1 MCTTPTLPGRPG
13 AAQGAPR
20 ACGRRSGTVRA
31 APYDRC
37 VSLLTRITKRLVIGR
52 PVSSDR
58 LGETALSKRIAL
70 PIFASDALSSVTYA
84 TQEILLV
91 LTVAGMAYLW
101 VAPWVAAAIVLLFA
115 VVVASY
121 RQVVRAYPSG
131 GGDYEVAT
139 VNLGRFAALTVA
151 SALLVDY
158 VLTVAVSVS
167 AGVDNIISAFPGL
180 NSERVLLALALVVLL
195 AAANL
200 RGLRE
205 SGTAFAV
212 PTYAFAAGV
221 LVLIATGLLRVLF
234 GDAPEA
240 ESAAWAIGAEPG
252 HEELAGFA
260 LLFFAL
266 RAFSSGC
273 TALTGIEAIANGVPA
288 FRPPKSRNAAATL
301 AMLGLLAV
309 TMFAGITALALI
321 ADVHVAEHTCDLVGF
336 PGNCATDPQRTVIAQ
351 LGSAVFGGDSSIGFF
366 YIQAVAAL
374 ILVLAANT
382 AFNGFP
388 LLGSVLAQDR
398 YLPRQLHTRGDRL
411 VFSNGIV
418 ALAVFAGL
426 LIWAFDASVTRLIQL
441 YIIGVFTSF
450 TLGQAGMVRH
460 WNRALRTERDP
471 EQRRRMIRSRA
482 INATGATFTGI
493 VLVVVT
499 LTKFL
504 LGAWIVLIAMPV
516 IFMTMRGINRHY
528 TRVSEELVPDEER
541 PLLPSRVHAVVLVSK
556 LHKPTLRALA
566 YARAT
571 RPDTL
576 TALTVNVDDEETRA
590 LQAEWDQRNIPLP
603 LTVVESPYREI
614 TRPILGYV
622 KRLRRESPRDVVA
635 VFVPEYVVGRWW
647 EHLLHNQSA
656 LRLKS
661 RLLFS
666 PGVMVISVPWQL
678 QSSARAARRPEPP
691 RLGAA
696 RRGLGDRPVGA
707 GLGPAAGADGQPVAP
722 GAGADGVPGADGVQG
737 ADGVPG
743 ADGVAGSA
751 ASATGREA
759 P

>member
-1 MCTTPTLPGRPG
+1 M
-13 AAQGAPR
+13 
-20 ACGRRSGTVRA
+20 
-31 APYDRC
+31 
-37 VSLLTRITKRLVIGR
+37 SLLTRVTKRLVIGR

-58 LGETALSKRIAL
+58 LAETALSKRIAL

-91 LTVAGMAYLW
+91 LTVAGTAYLF
-101 VAPWVAAAIVLLFA
+101 VAPWVAGAIVLLFA
-115 VVVASY
+115 IVVASY

-139 VNLGRFAALTVA
+139 TNLGRFAGLTVA

-180 NSERVLLALALVVLL
+180 NPSRVGIALALVALL
-195 AAANL
+195 AAGNL

-205 SGTAFAV
+205 SGTAFAI

-221 LVLIATGLLRVLF
+221 MVLIVTGLLRVAF
-234 GDAPEA
+234 GDTPQA
-240 ESAAWAIGAEPG
+240 ESAAWSITPEPD
-252 HEELAGFA
+252 HTNLAGLA
-260 LLFFAL
+260 LVFFAL

-288 FRPPKSRNAAATL
+288 FRPPKSKNAAITL
-301 AMLGLLAV
+301 GMLGLLAI

-321 ADVHVAEHTCDLVGF
+321 SDVHVAENACDLVGF
-336 PGNCATDPQRTVIAQ
+336 PGDCATEPQKTVIAQ
-351 LGSAVFGGDSSIGFF
+351 LGAAVFGGDGSVGFF
-366 YIQAVAAL
+366 YIQAVSAL

-411 VFSNGIV
+411 VFSNGILV
-418 ALAVFAGL
+418 LAGFAML

-450 TLGQAGMVRH
+450 TLGQLGMVRH
-460 WNRALRTERDP
+460 WNRSLRTEHEPD
-471 EQRRRMIRSRA
+471 ERRRMQRA
-482 INATGATFTGI
+482 RVINATGGTVTAVVLVI
-493 VLVVVT
+493 VLIE
-499 LTKFL
+499 KFL
-504 LGAWIVLIAMPV
+504 LGAWIVVVAMPI
-516 IFMTMRGINRHY
+516 IFWTMKSINQHY

-541 PLLPSRVHAVVLVSK
+541 PMLPSRVHAIVLVSK

-590 LQAEWDQRNIPLP
+590 LQADWDRRGIPIPLT
-603 LTVVESPYREI
+603 LVESPYREI
-614 TRPILGYV
+614 TRPVLDFV
-622 KRLRRESPRDVVA
+622 KRARRESPRDVVA

-656 LRLKS
+656 LRLKG
-661 RLLFS
+661 RLLFT
-666 PGVMVISVPWQL
+666 PGVMVTSVPWQL
-678 QSSARAARRPEPP
+678 ASSARAARRPERAQP
-691 RLGAA
+691 GAA
-696 RRGLGDRPVGA
+696 RRGFDDRA
-707 GLGPAAGADGQPVAP
+707 RAGADPDASGRTGAVPDPAP
-722 GAGADGVPGADGVQG
+722 GHGATRVTEADAPVPDR
-737 ADGVPG
+737 DP
-743 ADGVAGSA
+743 
-751 ASATGREA
+751 TL
-759 P
+759 

>member
-1 MCTTPTLPGRPG
+1 
-13 AAQGAPR
+13 
-20 ACGRRSGTVRA
+20 
-31 APYDRC
+31 
-37 VSLLTRITKRLVIGR
+37 VSLLTRVTKRLVIGR

-58 LGETALSKRIAL
+58 LAETALSKRVAL

-91 LTVAGMAYLW
+91 LTVAGTAYLF

-115 VVVASY
+115 IVVASY

-139 VNLGRFAALTVA
+139 VNLGRFAGLTVA

-180 NSERVLLALALVVLL
+180 NPARVEIALVLVALL

-221 LVLIATGLLRVLF
+221 LILIVTGLLRAAF
-234 GDAPEA
+234 GDTPQA
-240 ESAAWAIGAEPG
+240 ESAGWSITAEPG
-252 HEELAGFA
+252 HEKLAGLA

-288 FRPPKSRNAAATL
+288 FRPPKSRNAAITL
-301 AMLGLLAV
+301 GMLGLLAV
-309 TMFAGITALALI
+309 TLFAGITALALM
-321 ADVHVAEHTCDLVGF
+321 ADVHVADNTCDLVGF
-336 PGNCATDPQRTVIAQ
+336 PGDCATDPQKTVIAQ
-351 LGSAVFGGDSSIGFF
+351 LGAAVFGGTSSPGFF
-366 YIQAVAAL
+366 YIQAVSAL

-411 VFSNGIV
+411 VFSNGILV
-418 ALAVFAGL
+418 LAGFAML

-450 TLGQAGMVRH
+450 TLGQWGMVRH
-460 WNRALRTERDP
+460 WNRTLKGQHPP
-471 EQRRRMIRSRA
+471 EERRRMLRSRV
-482 INATGATFTGI
+482 INATGGTVTGVVLVI
-493 VLVVVT
+493 VLIE
-499 LTKFL
+499 KFL
-504 LGAWIVLIAMPV
+504 LGAWIVVVAMPV
-516 IFMTMRGINRHY
+516 IFWTMKSINRHY

-541 PLLPSRVHAVVLVSK
+541 PMLPSRVHAIVLVSK
-556 LHKPTLRALA
+556 LHKPTLRALS
-566 YARAT
+566 YAKAT

-576 TALTVNVDDEETRA
+576 TALTVNVDEEETRA
-590 LQAEWDQRNIPLP
+590 LQAEWDRRGIQLP
-603 LTVVESPYREI
+603 LTLIESPYREI
-614 TRPILGYV
+614 TRPVLDYV

-656 LRLKS
+656 LRLKG
-661 RLLFS
+661 RLLFT
-666 PGVMVISVPWQL
+666 PGVMVTSVPWQL
-678 QSSARAARRPEPP
+678 ASSARAARRPERARP
-691 RLGAA
+691 GAA
-696 RRGLGDRPVGA
+696 RA
-707 GLGPAAGADGQPVAP
+707 GLDDRARTGTEADGQPPSPAAAAR
-722 GAGADGVPGADGVQG
+722 AGAAGDDRADPPPVPASPSAVEATAAEHVPADQ
-737 ADGVPG
+737 
-743 ADGVAGSA
+743 
-751 ASATGREA
+751 
-759 P
+759 

>member
-1 MCTTPTLPGRPG
+1 
-13 AAQGAPR
+13 
-20 ACGRRSGTVRA
+20 
-31 APYDRC
+31 
-37 VSLLTRITKRLVIGR
+37 LVIGR
-52 PVSSDR
+52 PVRSDK
-58 LGETALSKRIAL
+58 LGEATLPKRLAL

-84 TQEILLV
+84 TQEIIIM
-91 LTVAGMAYLW
+91 LTIAGTAYLW
-101 VAPWVAAAIVLLFA
+101 ITPWAAAAIVVLFA
-115 VVVASY
+115 VVIASY

-139 VNLGRFAALTVA
+139 KNLGRTAGLVVA

-158 VLTVAVSVS
+158 VLTVAVSIS
-167 AGVDNIISAFPGL
+167 AGVDNIISAFPDLNGVRVGL
-180 NSERVLLALALVVLL
+180 AVSFVAVL

-200 RGLRE
+200 RGVRE
-205 SGTAFAV
+205 SGKAFAI
-212 PTYAFAAGV
+212 PTYGFAAGV
-221 LVLIATGLLRVLF
+221 LIMIVTGLIRAAV
-234 GDAPEA
+234 GSPPVA
-240 ESAAWAIGAEPG
+240 ETAAYSIRPEPG
-252 HEELAGFA
+252 YETLTMLGLIF
-260 LLFFAL
+260 LAL

-273 TALTGIEAIANGVPA
+273 TALTGVEAIANGVPA
-288 FRPPKSRNAAATL
+288 FRPPKSENAAKT
-301 AMLGLLAV
+301 LLALGALAI
-309 TMFAGITALALI
+309 TLFSGITALSMI
-321 ADVHVAEHTCDLVGF
+321 AEVKVVEPDHACDLVGF
-336 PGNCATDPQRTVIAQ
+336 PNCETSPQRTVIAQ
-351 LGSAVFGGDSSIGFF
+351 LGAAIFGGDSSIGFF
-366 YIQAVAAL
+366 YIQAVSAL
-374 ILVLAANT
+374 ILILAANT

-418 ALAVFAGL
+418 LLAASAGL

-471 EQRRRMIRSRA
+471 AERRRMVRSRA
-482 INATGATFTGI
+482 INATGATFTGV

-516 IFMTMRGINRHY
+516 IFWTMRSINRHY
-528 TRVSEELVPDEER
+528 TTVSEELVPDEQR
-541 PLLPSRVHAVVLVSK
+541 GMLPSRVHAVVLVSK

-576 TALTVNVDDEETRA
+576 TALTVNVDDAETQA
-590 LQAEWDQRNIPLP
+590 LQEEWERRGIPVP

-614 TRPILGYV
+614 TRPVLDFV

-656 LRLKS
+656 LRLKG
-661 RLLFS
+661 RLLFT
-666 PGVMVISVPWQL
+666 PGVMVTSVPWQL
-678 QSSARAARRPEPP
+678 RSSARAAHRPERAQP
-691 RLGAA
+691 GAV
-696 RRGLGDRPVGA
+696 RRGVGI
-707 GLGPAAGADGQPVAP
+707 LDPRV
-722 GAGADGVPGADGVQG
+722 GVPGGDGAEG
-737 ADGVPG
+737 DR
-743 ADGVAGSA
+743 AGG
-751 ASATGREA
+751 TPPEA
-759 P
+759 PEAPAVAAGRDPGP